1 MTIKINNMTQKQQ
14 DAIDNIMDNFKF
26 EQVRKVMEPLDWEW
40 AGTEEGV
47 PTIPELRREA
57 RRLLKM
63 SFEEKTNVSTG
74 GFHVMYESNDD
85 GEFIQ
90 LMFAVEEWYEEIEE
104 YLEE

>member
-1 MTIKINNMTQKQQ
+1 MTQKQQ
-14 DAIDNIMDNFKF
+14 DAIDSIMDYFKF
-26 EQVRKVMEPLDWEW
+26 EQVRKVMELLDWEW